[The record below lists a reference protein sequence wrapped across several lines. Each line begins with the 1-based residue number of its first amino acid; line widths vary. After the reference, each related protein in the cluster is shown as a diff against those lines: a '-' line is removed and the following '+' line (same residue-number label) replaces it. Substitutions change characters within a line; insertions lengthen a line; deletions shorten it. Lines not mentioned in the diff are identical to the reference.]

1 MSDYAPL
8 PAMILAAGRG
18 ERMRPL
24 TDTTPKPLLTVRGR
38 PLLIWLLDALQAA
51 QCPRWVVNSAWL
63 GGQIESAVQ
72 LYSSTSHTA
81 YALSREA
88 EDCGHALE
96 TAGGI
101 ARAMPLIFPGETE
114 NHASQACWLMAGDVF
129 VPDFAFSPQAS
140 QAFLRSSMLAH
151 LWLVPNPTHHPSGD
165 FWIEPD
171 NTLQTLWNSDVGLAR
186 HQTTPAS
193 STTPT
198 RYTYSTIA
206 LLRKAL
212 FLPPWCDIPYGNPD
226 GVAAPLAPLL
236 RTAMDHGRV
245 SAQIYHGAWTD
256 VGTPTRLAQLT
267 SEEPTHV

>member
-1 MSDYAPL
+1 MRDFAPL

-24 TDTTPKPLLTVRGR
+24 TDTTPKPLLKVRDR
-38 PLLIWLLDALQAA
+38 PLLIWLLDALRAA

-63 GGQIESAVQ
+63 GSQIEFAVQ
-72 LYSSTSHTA
+72 QYSEA
-81 YALSREA
+81 FAIPYALSREA
-88 EDCGHALE
+88 KDGGHALE

-101 ARAMPLIFPGETE
+101 ARALPLLFPDAPHPDAPE
-114 NHASQACWLMAGDVF
+114 ACWLMAGDVF
-129 VPDFAFSPQAS
+129 VPDFVFSTQATE
-140 QAFLRSSMLAH
+140 AFLGSNMLAH
-151 LWLVPNPTHHPSGD
+151 LWLVPNPAHHPGGD
-165 FWIEPD
+165 FWIEPEAS
-171 NTLQTLWNSDVGLAR
+171 LQTLWNADVGLAR
-186 HQTTPAS
+186 HQTAPAS
-193 STTPT
+193 SVTPT

-206 LLRKAL
+206 LVRKTL
-212 FLPPWCDIPYGNPD
+212 FLSPWCAIPYGNPD

-256 VGTPTRLAQLT
+256 VGTPTRLAQLN